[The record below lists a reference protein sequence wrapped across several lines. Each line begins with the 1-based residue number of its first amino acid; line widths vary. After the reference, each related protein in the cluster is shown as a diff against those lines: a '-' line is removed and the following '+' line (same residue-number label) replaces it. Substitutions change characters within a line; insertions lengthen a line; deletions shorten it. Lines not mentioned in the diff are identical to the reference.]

1 MIDLAE
7 MNSRMKDFYDL
18 YRLLSQHKYDS
29 VILQQAILNTFQR
42 RKTVYIENHSLFT
55 AEFAQNEKR
64 IIQWK
69 SFLKKSTLDVNIDLK
84 EVLQLIQNQLLPIYE
99 LLNQQSQSIDNQ

>member
-55 AEFAQNEKR
+55 A
-64 IIQWK
+64 
-69 SFLKKSTLDVNIDLK
+69 
-84 EVLQLIQNQLLPIYE
+84 
-99 LLNQQSQSIDNQ
+99 